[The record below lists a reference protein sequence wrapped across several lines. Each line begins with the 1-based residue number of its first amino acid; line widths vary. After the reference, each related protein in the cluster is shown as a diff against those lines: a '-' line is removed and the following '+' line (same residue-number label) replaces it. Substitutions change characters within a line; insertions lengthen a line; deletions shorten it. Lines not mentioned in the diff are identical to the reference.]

1 MLELSSLGL
10 SPSVLHSLLQP
21 NDGGGPHDI
30 KGKQRAAGERPI
42 DSSDGEDTDDP
53 TTSPPEAEVRKG
65 VESLQPKAVYEL
77 VQDGERLEPRLR
89 LWVGETRDYLDEE
102 PTSTDVSEDGSNSR
116 VAIYLDKPDS
126 TPSSPVAESSEEGLR
141 RSTSHEELLLVSK
154 PVTSKPGQ
162 SLVWSLQKR
171 TKGEETEM
179 EDAWNSLSTV
189 NDSEDTSPSASAH
202 PVELVKKQ

>member
-30 KGKQRAAGERPI
+30 KGKQRAAGERPV

-102 PTSTDVSEDGSNSR
+102 PTSTDEDGSNSR

-141 RSTSHEELLLVSK
+141 RSASHEELLLVSK

-171 TKGEETEM
+171 TKGEELEM
-179 EDAWNSLSTV
+179 EDAWNSLSTG

>member
-102 PTSTDVSEDGSNSR
+102 PTSTDASEDGSNSR

>member
-1 MLELSSLGL
+1 MLELTSLGL

-30 KGKQRAAGERPI
+30 KGKQRAAGERPV

-102 PTSTDVSEDGSNSR
+102 PTSTDEDGSNSR

-171 TKGEETEM
+171 TKGEDVET

-189 NDSEDTSPSASAH
+189 NDSEDTSASASAH